1 LFFVIIIL
9 GLWEFYSLLE
19 KANYHPQKYFALLIA
34 SLFFTSFTYHI
45 SKYYLGSYFPGYAG
59 LTISVFGLILSLSI
73 FFLGELFRNKEKS
86 IVNISLTIAGLFYV
100 LGPFAFLTCMYP
112 YESDPIDLGKEPKYF
127 YSPLIILGFFFLMW
141 SNDTFAYLVG
151 RAIGRTKLWE
161 RISPKKTWEGF
172 IGGLLLTQGIA
183 YVLSIYFTE
192 LALVHWMVIGGIVS
206 IFGTLGDL
214 VESMFKRSL
223 GVKDSGGILPGHGG
237 ILDRFDGVLLSAP
250 FVCAYLMFVR

>member
-1 LFFVIIIL
+1 MNNFWTRTLTGALFVVVMVFCIWYSYWTMAGLFFVIIIL

-100 LGPFAFLTCMYP
+100 LGPFA
-112 YESDPIDLGKEPKYF
+112 
-127 YSPLIILGFFFLMW
+127 
-141 SNDTFAYLVG
+141 
-151 RAIGRTKLWE
+151 
-161 RISPKKTWEGF
+161 
-172 IGGLLLTQGIA
+172 
-183 YVLSIYFTE
+183 
-192 LALVHWMVIGGIVS
+192 
-206 IFGTLGDL
+206 
-214 VESMFKRSL
+214 
-223 GVKDSGGILPGHGG
+223 
-237 ILDRFDGVLLSAP
+237 
-250 FVCAYLMFVR
+250 